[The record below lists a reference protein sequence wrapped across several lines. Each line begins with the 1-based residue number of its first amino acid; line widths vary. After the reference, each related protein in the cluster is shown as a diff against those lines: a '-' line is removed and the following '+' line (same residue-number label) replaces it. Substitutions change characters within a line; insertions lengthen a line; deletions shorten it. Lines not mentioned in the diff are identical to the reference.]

1 MYRIVATDMDE
12 TFLAADHSVPQA
24 NVDAILAMR
33 ECGVLFVP
41 ASGRAYGSIMSSLR
55 DLPAECL
62 EGSYVISY
70 NGGCIN
76 RVGQDEPLLSHRIS
90 FETVKRLF
98 DFAVDAGEI
107 GMHIYT
113 VDGYVWGWNLTDS
126 EQGYLAGHMDIEIFE
141 GDSIEFLRDV
151 PLAKC
156 LYVYEDLDLLH
167 ELALAMDPAL
177 TEGLSTTF
185 SSGRYY
191 EFNPTGV
198 DKGAGLRALAEMLD
212 VPLEQTIACGDS
224 ANDIA
229 MLEAAG
235 VGVVVSNASSDAVAV
250 ADYVAKSSCSDGVFA
265 EVYERFIRP

>member
-12 TFLAADHSVPQA
+12 TFLASDHSVPQA

-33 ECGVLFVP
+33 ERGVLFVP

-113 VDGYVWGWNLTDS
+113 VDGYVWGWILTDTFPRSSFSWAGRTATSTVSTGRTTETGPS
-126 EQGYLAGHMDIEIFE
+126 EMSWPSGPLQGTTLLLPFLIVM
-141 GDSIEFLRDV
+141 DSI
-151 PLAKC
+151 
-156 LYVYEDLDLLH
+156 
-167 ELALAMDPAL
+167 
-177 TEGLSTTF
+177 
-185 SSGRYY
+185 
-191 EFNPTGV
+191 
-198 DKGAGLRALAEMLD
+198 
-212 VPLEQTIACGDS
+212 
-224 ANDIA
+224 
-229 MLEAAG
+229 
-235 VGVVVSNASSDAVAV
+235 
-250 ADYVAKSSCSDGVFA
+250 
-265 EVYERFIRP
+265 